1 MVGHDIRNP
10 LQAIAGDLY
19 LVDSDVST
27 LPASSLKDSLQET
40 VKSIQDNLMYIAKII
55 EDLQDYA
62 RKVMP
67 VKDKVN
73 FENVISEVM
82 LIVPIADNLRVVIDL
97 EEGLPEF
104 TSDCSMLKRVLSNL
118 VHNAV
123 QAMPNGG
130 VLTINAYRKDSQM
143 IFSVEDTGVGIPEEI
158 KPKLFQPMFTTKAKG
173 QGLGLAV
180 VKRLIEALNGQI
192 TFESKEDK
200 GTKFIVQLPT

>member
-1 MVGHDIRNP
+1 
-10 LQAIAGDLY
+10 
-19 LVDSDVST
+19 
-27 LPASSLKDSLQET
+27 
-40 VKSIQDNLMYIAKII
+40 
-55 EDLQDYA
+55 
-62 RKVMP
+62 
-67 VKDKVN
+67 
-73 FENVISEVM
+73 M

-180 VKRLIEALNGQI
+180 VKRLIETLNGQI